1 MYNDGDDNF
10 DDLLCEHKTDVVGW
24 YLVFAAAAEMMMTIY
39 YVKTNMKN
47 NVDFSAIVEIGLQ
60 INIDKH
66 RWMNILQNHNT

>member
-1 MYNDGDDNF
+1 
-10 DDLLCEHKTDVVGW
+10 
-24 YLVFAAAAEMMMTIY
+24 MTIY

-60 INIDKH
+60 INLDKH